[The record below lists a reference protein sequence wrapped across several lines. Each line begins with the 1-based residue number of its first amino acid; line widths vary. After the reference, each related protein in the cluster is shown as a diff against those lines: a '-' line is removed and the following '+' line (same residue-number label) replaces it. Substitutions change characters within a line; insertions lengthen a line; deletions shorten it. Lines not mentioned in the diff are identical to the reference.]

1 MILLIAYP
9 DVKSVK
15 LLSKLV
21 AGLAALT
28 LLTLSVGAMNVSP
41 EATEEVRV
49 VAAQSKLSSEADTV
63 VVFAKGLCC
72 PSCAIGVRK
81 MISRLDFVD
90 KKRFNKGV
98 ELDTKVQL
106 ITVAIGQ
113 EKKADFK
120 SLTEAIVDAGYDP
133 VHSYTLQDGALRTEP
148 LVADS

>member
-1 MILLIAYP
+1 M
-9 DVKSVK
+9 KSIKYFIQLVT
-15 LLSKLV
+15 SLV
-21 AGLAALT
+21 ALT
-28 LLTLSVGAMNVSP
+28 TFNLSAGAMEVSP

-49 VAAQSKLSSEADTV
+49 VAAKAKLSAESDAL

-90 KKRFNKGV
+90 RKRFNKGV

-106 ITVAIGQ
+106 ITVAIGE
-113 EKKADFK
+113 EKTPNYE

-133 VHSYTLQDGALRTEP
+133 VHSYSLNEGNLLTKP
-148 LVADS
+148 LITDS